1 MKALYKIIAPIL
13 TALLWIGLILFTTV
27 TISIIMG
34 GDGSVDTTTAISV
47 IVALLTTIIWTPRGV
62 QLGEENPRTIRIT
75 KLYNHRA
82 GYIVNKQMFKEM
94 SDFCDYKNEEKRVQ
108 IIKEILAERQIEYG
122 DYLTYKAIA
131 DKTSELTHDE
141 QQLFLLRFKE
151 KNEKGEFVLTAK
163 GKFLKKFIKKKIRFQ
178 KLEPKHLIQSHN
190 SSSSLVPKNREYLTR
205 NFNLIIKV
213 FWGIIIGVLTGAF
226 ILQQKSVGIEE
237 FIKMIIWT
245 CGIIGN
251 LFTSIRVGNTSV
263 CVYRCAYLI
272 EKTDYTAEFFKFC
285 NISVETVDQDL
296 KLD

>member
-1 MKALYKIIAPIL
+1 MKALYRIVAPIL
-13 TALLWIGLILFTTV
+13 TALMWIGLILFTTV
-27 TISIIMG
+27 TVNIILE
-34 GDGSVDTTTAISV
+34 GDGTVDTTTAISI

-94 SDFCDYKNEEKRVQ
+94 SDFCDFKNEEKRVQ
-108 IIKEILAERQIEYG
+108 IIKEMLADKQIQYE

-131 DKTSELTHDE
+131 EKTSELPHDE

-151 KNEKGEFVLTAK
+151 KNEKGEFVLSAK
-163 GKFLKKFIKKKIRFQ
+163 GKFLKKFLKKKIRFQ
-178 KLEPKHLIQSHN
+178 KLQPKHLIQSHN
-190 SSSSLVPKNREYLTR
+190 SSSSLVPKNREYFTR
-205 NFNLIIKV
+205 NFNLVIKV
-213 FWGIIIGVLTGAF
+213 FWGVIIGVFTGAF
-226 ILQQKSVGIEE
+226 ILTQKEFGIEE
-237 FIKMIIWT
+237 VIKIIIWT

-251 LFTSIRVGNTSV
+251 LFTSIRVF
-263 CVYRCAYLI
+263 RCAYLI